1 VETVAAVTAG
11 AVSVVR
17 APRAAERAAAP
28 LVETVPPEAEDRSAR
43 LGAVLR
49 GTRSAALIVSRRG
62 YGVARVCRRCR
73 RPAACGACRGPIVVE
88 RGVAACRVCGAAGR
102 CVDCGGTTFGVE
114 RGGVERVAEWA
125 RQRTPSPVVVAGE
138 GAGDGSDEPGE
149 GRVMVGTAAAV
160 KDLGG
165 LRLDLVAILDPDRAL
180 ARPGLHA
187 GEQALATWM
196 EAAAWAGP
204 KGGGG
209 RVLVQTRRPG
219 DPAVQALV
227 RWEPERFLLAEGA
240 RRAEAGFPPNHPV
253 FRIAGPPAPGGG
265 GLEAALAA
273 TGPAAL
279 LVSSR
284 PEGTV
289 CLVTVR
295 PEASPGFREEVMRL
309 AARGLVLRVEAE
321 PAL

>member
-1 VETVAAVTAG
+1 V
-11 AVSVVR
+11 
-17 APRAAERAAAP
+17 
-28 LVETVPPEAEDRSAR
+28 
-43 LGAVLR
+43 
-49 GTRSAALIVSRRG
+49 
-62 YGVARVCRRCR
+62 
-73 RPAACGACRGPIVVE
+73 
-88 RGVAACRVCGAAGR
+88 
-102 CVDCGGTTFGVE
+102 
-114 RGGVERVAEWA
+114 
-125 RQRTPSPVVVAGE
+125 
-138 GAGDGSDEPGE
+138 PGE
-149 GRVMVGTAAAV
+149 GRVFVGTAAAV

-204 KGGGG
+204 KDGGG

-227 RWEPERFLLAEGA
+227 RWEPERFLRAEGR

-253 FRIAGPPAPGGG
+253 FRVAGPPRPGGEM
-265 GLEAALAA
+265 LEAALAA
-273 TGPAAL
+273 TGPVSL
-279 LVSSR
+279 LVSSG

-289 CLVTVR
+289 CLVAVR
-295 PEASPGFREEVMRL
+295 PESSPGFREEVLRL

-321 PAL
+321 PHL